1 MTKRKYSYEFSEYRQ
16 YKCCRCGRT
25 IHKPTPHICN
35 GQYSK
40 YNLEFWKK
48 IMENEIIIQ
57 KENILNAYNQASV
70 EQKVLLE
77 NMFGKDMFQPQDI
90 KERIKTFEDACEELG
105 EGHQYVKAYRE
116 WMRIS
121 YAECKDITAYLKLRI
136 ICAALNEGWKPKFDG
151 DECRYY
157 PWFYIY
163 TKEEYEELDE
173 EEKKACRVVGRSFS
187 NLVAGGGLVY
197 TVVSSASSVSYS
209 GNGSRLAFK
218 TRELSEYCGKQFID
232 IWEKLLFA

>member
-1 MTKRKYSYEFSEYRQ
+1 MKE
-16 YKCCRCGRT
+16 
-25 IHKPTPHICN
+25 
-35 GQYSK
+35 
-40 YNLEFWKK
+40 K
-48 IMENEIIIQ
+48 ISIQ
-57 KENILNAYNQASV
+57 KENVLSAYKHASE
-70 EQKVLLE
+70 EQKALLE
-77 NMFGKDMFQPQDI
+77 YMFGKDMFKPKNI
-90 KERIKTFEDACEELG
+90 MERVKTFEDACEELG

-173 EEKKACRVVGRSFS
+173 EEKKACCVVGRSVY
-187 NLVAGGGLVY
+187 NAHTYGGVVY
-197 TVVSSASSVSYS
+197 SFATNASSPSPTVF
-209 GNGSRLAFK
+209 GSRLAFK
-218 TRELSEYCGKQFID
+218 TRELAEYCEKQFID
-232 IWEKLLFA
+232 IWADYLFG